1 MTTSKTALA
10 EKKEKTPELQP
21 QEDVLA
27 VGGEL
32 LAEPEDEQAL
42 PAPPK
47 KKKFAEGLCFDKLVW
62 IFVIGC
68 IIGFIVE
75 TLWCYVRWGK
85 IESRKGLIYGPF
97 TPIYG
102 FGGVLLTLALYKVRK
117 KNGFF
122 VFVFSAVIGAAFE
135 FVCSWLQEV
144 AFGTI
149 SWDYSGSKLNLTG
162 RINFQYAI
170 FWGLLGMIFIQH
182 TYPFLSKY
190 IERTPVRLG
199 KWLTWI
205 FVVFMTLDMLISAVA
220 VRRWTDRQLGEPPSN
235 VIEETLD
242 EWYPDDMMK
251 NIYPNMMLVEE

>member
-149 SWDYSGSKLNLTG
+149 SWDYSGSKLNLAG

-170 FWGLLGMIFIQH
+170 F
-182 TYPFLSKY
+182 
-190 IERTPVRLG
+190 
-199 KWLTWI
+199 
-205 FVVFMTLDMLISAVA
+205 
-220 VRRWTDRQLGEPPSN
+220 
-235 VIEETLD
+235 
-242 EWYPDDMMK
+242 
-251 NIYPNMMLVEE
+251 